1 MTEIVT
7 PLYLAL
13 ACLFVGLTLAARP
26 GLDASLLPS
35 ERTTMYGT
43 VGEWSSALA
52 CVCIAL
58 VPMVGRALLM
68 ASTLLLWLSFMVMC
82 LRVRGWHRP
91 LTRRYLMAFAWAV
104 SAAVLGMLALF
115 LLGASVP
122 LRAAYQG
129 GLSLMLLA
137 AIALELRQVYR
148 LRPSGQL
155 LLMILS
161 VLGQTVVVAFWTALL
176 VSGETQ
182 RMLVFSQ
189 LFAEAELAFAMRL
202 FVVSFLALMYIGAN
216 GYGLERM
223 VALKAA
229 AIDAKEKTEGLN
241 AQLQQALL
249 EKQEML
255 QALSFAVRSQN
266 MPAIMSS
273 LSHEINQ
280 PLGAIRLN
288 ADHLMAT
295 KSGMTEPERQHVLQQ
310 LVACSETAT
319 QVVRDYRR
327 FFEANR
333 APHSPV
339 ELTALLSDLERG
351 FHTEISNA
359 QVQASWYLGEPV
371 QILGDAVQL
380 ETALVGAMQYML
392 YRHGGAQRRL
402 WVRVSCAHGQVQIA
416 WLDDGPT
423 LSRAQFD
430 RAFVRDRQDG
440 VTQFNQS
447 LWLCRSIVEH
457 HGGAMDVLQDN
468 EFTGISLQ
476 LPVMRGV
483 I

>member
-58 VPMVGRALLM
+58 VPILGRAFLM
-68 ASTLLLWLSFMVMC
+68 ASSFLLWLSFMVMGM
-82 LRVRGWHRP
+82 RVRGWRMRLSH
-91 LTRRYLMAFAWAV
+91 TYSGVYAWAV
-104 SAAVLGMLALF
+104 GAATTVMVGQW
-115 LLGASVP
+115 LLGAGVQA
-122 LRAAYQG
+122 RAGFQG
-129 GLSLMLLA
+129 AVSLVLLA
-137 AIALELRQVYR
+137 VIGYELRQVYR
-148 LRPSGQL
+148 QRRSGQL

-161 VLGQTVVVAFWTALL
+161 VSGLAVVLIFWSGLLIGAQTH
-176 VSGETQ
+176 
-182 RMLVFSQ
+182 RMLVFSP
-189 LFAEAELAFAMRL
+189 LFAEADLAFAMRL
-202 FVVSFLALMYIGAN
+202 FVVSLLALMYIGAN

-229 AIDAKEKTEGLN
+229 AMDAVEKSEGLN
-241 AQLQQALL
+241 AKLQQALN
-249 EKQEML
+249 EKEEML
-255 QALSFAVRSQN
+255 QAMSFAMRSKN

-288 ADHLMAT
+288 ADHLLAT
-295 KSGMTEPERQHVLQQ
+295 ESGIADSERQQVLQQ

-333 APHSPV
+333 TPHSLV

-351 FHTEISNA
+351 FHTEITNA
-359 QVQASWYLGEPV
+359 QVQVSWDLGESV
-371 QILGDAVQL
+371 QVLGDEVQL
-380 ETALVGAMQYML
+380 ETALVGALQYML
-392 YRHGGAQRRL
+392 YRYSGVQRRL
-402 WVRVSCAHGQVQIA
+402 WVRVSCAHGLAQIA
-416 WLDDGPT
+416 WLDDGPA
-423 LSRAQFD
+423 LSRAQVD
-430 RAFVRDRQDG
+430 QAFVRDRQDG

-457 HGGAMDVLQDN
+457 HGGAMDVLQEN

-476 LPVMRGV
+476 LPVMKEV

>member
-58 VPMVGRALLM
+58 VPILGRAFLM
-68 ASTLLLWLSFMVMC
+68 ASSFLVWLSFMVMGM
-82 LRVRGWHRP
+82 RVRGWRMR
-91 LTRRYLMAFAWAV
+91 LSRSYLAVYAWAV
-104 SAAVLGMLALF
+104 GAAATVMVGQWVLVAGVQA
-115 LLGASVP
+115 
-122 LRAAYQG
+122 RAAFQG
-129 GLSLMLLA
+129 AVSLVLLA
-137 AIALELRQVYR
+137 VIGYELRQVYR
-148 LRPSGQL
+148 QRRSGQL

-161 VLGQTVVVAFWTALL
+161 VSGLAVVLMFWSGLLIGAQTH
-176 VSGETQ
+176 
-182 RMLVFSQ
+182 RMLVFSH

-202 FVVSFLALMYIGAN
+202 FVVTLLALMYIGAN

-229 AIDAKEKTEGLN
+229 AMDAVEKSEGLN
-241 AQLQQALL
+241 AKLQQALN
-249 EKQEML
+249 EKEEML
-255 QALSFAVRSQN
+255 QALSFAMRSKN

-273 LSHEINQ
+273 LSHEISQ

-288 ADHLMAT
+288 ADHLLAT
-295 KSGMTEPERQHVLQQ
+295 ENAMTDSERQHVLEQ
-310 LVACSETAT
+310 LVVCSDTAT

-333 APHSPV
+333 APDVPV
-339 ELTALLSDLERG
+339 ELITLLSDLERV
-351 FHTEISNA
+351 FYTEISHA
-359 QVQASWYLGEPV
+359 QVQATWELGDPV
-371 QILGDAVQL
+371 QVQGDAVQL
-380 ETALVGAMQYML
+380 ETALVSAMQYML
-392 YRHGGAQRRL
+392 HRPGGEQRRL

-416 WLDDGPT
+416 WLDNGPA

-430 RAFVRDRQDG
+430 QAFVRAPKQG
-440 VTQFNQS
+440 ANQFNQG

-457 HGGAMDVLQDN
+457 HGGAVAVLQEN
-468 EFTGISLQ
+468 EFTGIGLY
-476 LPVMRGV
+476 LPVMKEV